1 MIYKIAIDGPSS
13 TGKSTVAKEV
23 ARKLS
28 ILYIDTGAMYRAV
41 AFYLID
47 KGIDYN
53 VEPLVCDELP
63 LINIELFYEDN
74 KQKIRLNGTDITEE
88 IRTQEISNA
97 ASIISTYLLVREELV
112 KQQQSLSKKKSVIMD
127 GRDIGSVVLPDADLK
142 IYLVCSIDERA
153 RRRQKQYFKKGVENK
168 VEEVKRELE
177 ERDER
182 DINREHSP
190 LVKVDDA
197 IEIDTTN
204 LSIDEV
210 VKEVIDLFKKKV
222 KK

>member
-153 RRRQKQYFKKGVENK
+153 RRRQKEYLKKGVENK